1 MKTIRK
7 IACLILCLAFFV
19 PALASCG
26 KSEETPVATTAPAS
40 TDPAASEPEGTA
52 PETEAT
58 TAAATT
64 DKWEKL
70 AGKVTMLS
78 ARDRQLKIELSE
90 KYTPEKASRNDI
102 YVKGPDV
109 VEDGVTPRIQQMV
122 YERNKAAYDVL
133 QTTVEY
139 VFWDYA
145 WGTQGR
151 QIEQVV
157 KGNDPDAPD
166 LFVNMFYDLGKAAL
180 NALLM
185 DVWSIPGSFFDFDTE
200 GWLSAWMQSMSFTG
214 DRAYIL
220 GSDYFLDLMRAINVL
235 PFNMTMM
242 DANAAKLADA
252 IIGAD
257 DDPLGTGEK
266 LSTRFFDLVDEGN
279 WTWDVLG
286 KLCEAIWVDLD
297 GDGVDSIRDQLGITA
312 DEGGGAN
319 ASTFIYSC
327 GADVT
332 TERYKIEDPES
343 PYNGQWWIKYHDTS
357 ENLNR
362 IFDAVQSVFLG
373 AGTLGTDAKQ
383 EGNSPDQPGIAYL
396 RTKFA
401 AGETLFAGI
410 NTLSGLEDDAF
421 QTMEDLYSVVP
432 CPTVD
437 AGVGYHTVMD
447 YTGDAGAINVNIGP
461 RKVKTLTAFIQY
473 CTERSPAIRT
483 QFLQIVTKYKTT
495 IYNQGTDRML
505 EIIYDGILYERDK
518 MVDDMVMAGGGRHE
532 DRWHVLLK
540 KDDYCGAGS
549 DYIAQQYEALRPSK
563 QAILDNLMK
572 KWYTLPKAGD

>member
-1 MKTIRK
+1 MKTLKK
-7 IACLILCLAFFV
+7 IALLIFCLAFSV
-19 PALASCG
+19 IILASCG
-26 KSEETPVATTAPAS
+26 KDGGRNEPVDASGEAATVPEDTTGEETAVV
-40 TDPAASEPEGTA
+40 
-52 PETEAT
+52 
-58 TAAATT
+58 TT
-64 DKWEKL
+64 DRWETL
-70 AGKVTMLS
+70 APRITMLS

-102 YVKGPDV
+102 YVKGPDA
-109 VEDGVTPRIQQMV
+109 VEVGVTPLIQQMV
-122 YERNKAAYDVL
+122 YERNKAADEL
-133 QTTVEY
+133 LHTTVEY

-145 WGTQGR
+145 WGSQAK
-151 QIEQVV
+151 QIDLVV
-157 KGNDPDAPD
+157 KGKADDAPD
-166 LFVNMFYDLGKAAL
+166 LFVNMFYDLGKSAM
-180 NALLM
+180 NASFK
-185 DVWSIPGSFFDFDTE
+185 DVWSIPDSFFDFDTE
-200 GWLSAWMQSMSFTG
+200 GWLSAWMKSMSFTG

-242 DANAAKLADA
+242 DANAAKLAGA
-252 IIGAD
+252 ILPEGETLGA
-257 DDPLGTGEK
+257 GEE
-266 LSTRFFDLVDEGN
+266 LSPYFFDLVDKGN

-297 GDGVDSIRDQLGITA
+297 GDGTDSIGDQLGITA
-312 DEGGGAN
+312 DQGGGSN
-319 ASTFIYSC
+319 ASTFVYSC
-327 GADVT
+327 GADLT

-343 PYNGQWWIKYHDTS
+343 PYYGQWWIKFHDTS

-362 IFDAVQSVFLG
+362 VFDAVQSVFLG
-373 AGTLGTDAKQ
+373 AGTLGTNAKQ

-410 NTLSGLEDDAF
+410 NTLSGLEDETF
-421 QTMEDLYSVVP
+421 QTMTDLYSVVP

-461 RKVKTLTAFIQY
+461 RKAKTLTAFIQY
-473 CTERSPAIRT
+473 CTEHSPAIRA

-495 IYNQGTDRML
+495 TYNQGTSRML
-505 EIIYDGILYERDK
+505 DIIYDGILYERDK

-563 QAILDNLMK
+563 QTILDKIMK
-572 KWYTLPKAGD
+572 KWYKLPKAGD